1 MRCGE
6 TFCGQLFRP
15 KHEFGVGKI
24 DEAKMDHKQRIQNQ
38 ANMKRSIT
46 IHRIQQKS
54 MTTVSLS
61 DYLCQS

>member
-24 DEAKMDHKQRIQNQ
+24 GEAKMDHKQRIQNQ

-46 IHRIQQKS
+46 IHRIYPANIK
-54 MTTVSLS
+54 
-61 DYLCQS
+61 DYLYPCRLFM